1 MTESATFLD
10 PPGVPVDGDALTA
23 QKARDLLAW
32 LCSDEAAY
40 AHFVEC
46 RQVDTTSP
54 GAVVVFDVDVELPQR
69 LINDIRRCER
79 VAVTFDTDDH
89 RTPEILALRSD
100 FPWVRHLN
108 LGPKEYPRSLCVYE
122 EKNAE
127 VRMDWTTVDFV
138 ERIRAWFAR
147 TAIDHLHG
155 TDQALEAFLP
165 DLGWSIVLPP
175 DIVTLSAEDVL
186 RPLPVTA
193 VQPDNQRLVLLGRN
207 AGPAMPPDAAQHV
220 ATIFIGSPQ
229 PHGPI
234 PKIPANLRDLRDF
247 LSRAGIDLLD
257 SLRSRLR
264 TWITQTDRRLADSKL
279 IVVAILPLTRDPSG
293 GVVATSLMS
302 FVSTR
307 TVREIGA
314 CLDLWDPAS
323 LGVHIEVDLTRDGA
337 DVPVVVLNTHCELSR
352 SHAARLAGLLG
363 ADDRAITAIGLGA
376 LGSQAFDILHRMG
389 WGRWTLI
396 DDDLLFPHNL
406 ARHQLNSNA
415 IGWPKA
421 LALATSTTDTLC
433 DDEVRFVVADVIDP
447 RDKAEAVRDSLH
459 NADIILDMSASISV
473 ARFLASDVASTGRRT
488 SVFLNPTGTDSVLLV
503 ENETRTAP
511 LDWLKMQYYRTLIT
525 QPGLQRHLRDRRGA
539 VPYAHTC
546 RDVSSVIP
554 QELVALHAALTAR
567 GLRLALDRAEG
578 TITIWQ
584 TEDDDTVVRR
594 HQVDAT
600 PAIDH
605 RSQGWLVRTDQ
616 EFVNKVNDLRMA
628 ASRAGHLY
636 RHLLLTAWFTVAPP
650 LEPAHPRPLPSS
662 GPAVLASIF
671 RSWSDFLRGT

>member
-1 MTESATFLD
+1 
-10 PPGVPVDGDALTA
+10 
-23 QKARDLLAW
+23 
-32 LCSDEAAY
+32 
-40 AHFVEC
+40 
-46 RQVDTTSP
+46 
-54 GAVVVFDVDVELPQR
+54 
-69 LINDIRRCER
+69 
-79 VAVTFDTDDH
+79 
-89 RTPEILALRSD
+89 
-100 FPWVRHLN
+100 
-108 LGPKEYPRSLCVYE
+108 
-122 EKNAE
+122 
-127 VRMDWTTVDFV
+127 
-138 ERIRAWFAR
+138 
-147 TAIDHLHG
+147 
-155 TDQALEAFLP
+155 
-165 DLGWSIVLPP
+165 
-175 DIVTLSAEDVL
+175 
-186 RPLPVTA
+186 
-193 VQPDNQRLVLLGRN
+193 
-207 AGPAMPPDAAQHV
+207 
-220 ATIFIGSPQ
+220 
-229 PHGPI
+229 
-234 PKIPANLRDLRDF
+234 
-247 LSRAGIDLLD
+247 
-257 SLRSRLR
+257 
-264 TWITQTDRRLADSKL
+264 
-279 IVVAILPLTRDPSG
+279 
-293 GVVATSLMS
+293 MS

-511 LDWLKMQYYRTLIT
+511 LDWLEMQYYRTLIT

-628 ASRAGHLY
+628 RLPNETGGVLVGAYDHQRRIIYVVDLLPSPKDSTEWPTAYIRGCDGLADAVEAIGNVTARRLTYVGEWHSHPARHDCGASDED
-636 RHLLLTAWFTVAPP
+636 RHAFAWLSAYMAQDGLPP
-650 LEPAHPRPLPSS
+650 LMLIVGDDHHAWYVGDIP
-662 GPAVLASIF
+662 
-671 RSWSDFLRGT
+671 